1 VPAEIASMILTTI
14 LATSVAGNETPE
26 PDLIEFLGKFET
38 SDGRWVDPT
47 SLDSGPTETMT
58 APEKPQ

>member
-1 VPAEIASMILTTI
+1 MILTTI